1 MFIHQQLSIWQVG
14 IELRNVSLSIGNIRG
29 AAEVVTMIEEGLFFR
44 SVVGNVTVTSLRVI
58 RVARI
63 IPAYRWT
70 RVGIRRSVR
79 AWSLNP
85 TLWHIMVAKFCEDG
99 IISNTRVLWI
109 TYAPFSVGTPGAMP
123 CCL

>member
-1 MFIHQQLSIWQVG
+1 
-14 IELRNVSLSIGNIRG
+14 
-29 AAEVVTMIEEGLFFR
+29 MIEEGFLFR
-44 SVVGNVTVTSLRVI
+44 SIVWDIAVTSLRVI
-58 RVARI
+58 RVARV

-85 TLWHIMVAKFCEDG
+85 TLWHIVVTEFCEDG

-109 TYAPFSVGTPGAMP
+109 AVRTLFCRYTWCNALLLIVCLFLLLYLIHTFSIVLLTSGDV
-123 CCL
+123 